1 MGYSDAL
8 VEIGDDAIRL
18 KGYYFPFG
26 SKRVSFGEIA
36 EVVVEKPTLINGKW
50 RIWGSGNLRTWF
62 PLDLKRPSRDSI
74 FIIKLASGFRQIGF
88 TVEDS
93 GRVRQIL
100 AETRLLAS
108 PSV

>member
-1 MGYSDAL
+1 VGYSDAL

-26 SKRVSFGEIA
+26 SKRVRFAEIA

-62 PLDLKRPSRDSI
+62 PMDWKRPWRDTI
-74 FIIKLASGFRQIGF
+74 FIIKLVSRWRRIGF
-88 TVEDS
+88 TVQDS
-93 GRVRQIL
+93 KRVRRNLSERGLIATQS
-100 AETRLLAS
+100 R
-108 PSV
+108 